1 MEATLT
7 VVGVVV
13 AMVGV
18 TKVLMDV
25 AVEIAAIVLVVLVT
39 GLWGL

>member
-13 AMVGV
+13 VVVGV

-25 AVEIAAIVLVVLVT
+25 AVEIAAIVLVVLIA
-39 GLWGL
+39 GLRWL